1 MILNLKTSPYPE
13 EKRSTIEGTR
23 KEGRRFGFGRFQFGS
38 LEGHSQR
45 SVVMMALQPAIRLG
59 GSFQSP
65 GVLEQQQA
73 HNEKQGE
80 QDDQGREWRHQ
91 QKWTGQRFR
100 NQIGP
105 VSHVAHGPAHSRIRN
120 LFQER

>member
-1 MILNLKTSPYPE
+1 
-13 EKRSTIEGTR
+13 
-23 KEGRRFGFGRFQFGS
+23 
-38 LEGHSQR
+38 
-45 SVVMMALQPAIRLG
+45 MALQPAIRLG

-91 QKWTGQRFR
+91 QKRTGQRFR

-105 VSHVAHGPAHSRIRN
+105 VSHVAHGPAHSRIRD
-120 LFQER
+120 LFQERSNQFIVNFRHQMFQKISISSI